1 MDASERQRRIAE
13 EAAEWWLI
21 LQDEASRPPRERYV
35 DWLRESSTHVAAML
49 RIAQVHGALEQF
61 QRWSAIP
68 AEESTANGAN
78 VFTLARGSS
87 PSDAVRRRWQG
98 SVSRRVAVAAVMCM
112 AATIAAVLLIGR
124 NDGIIHTERGER
136 REVALADGSVVQVD
150 PETRLR
156 VKYEKQVRRVYLD
169 AGRAL
174 FHVAKNSERPFLVQ
188 ANGTTVRA
196 VGTAFA
202 VEEHDNESLLVTVA
216 EGTVAVSQSQ
226 AFTASPAPAPRSG
239 MSNEPARRS
248 ASGVA
253 KSTQV
258 GDDVFH
264 RQGIRQADLPK
275 QPDGSGGQVLVTA
288 GQQISVASAGGL
300 ETVRSVDSA
309 RALAWAEGRLV
320 FDNST
325 VTEAVIQFNRY
336 NRIQIIVN
344 DKTLPSRLING
355 TFNAADP
362 ESFAAFMQSVARVRI
377 GRNDRADITIDGLN

>member
-21 LQDEASRPPRERYV
+21 LQDEASRTPRERYV

-49 RIAQVHGALEQF
+49 RVAQVHGALEQF

-78 VFTLARGSS
+78 VVTLARGSS
-87 PSDAVRRRWQG
+87 PSDAVRHRGKG

-112 AATIAAVLLIGR
+112 VATVAAVLLIRR

-156 VKYEKQVRRVYLD
+156 VNYEKHVRRVYLD

-188 ANGTTVRA
+188 AKGTTVRA

-226 AFTASPAPAPRSG
+226 AFTNSPAPPSP
-239 MSNEPARRS
+239 PAMD
-248 ASGVA
+248 VT
-253 KSTQV
+253 KSTQP
-258 GDDVFH
+258 GADVFH
-264 RQGIRQADLPK
+264 RQATKQAQLPK
-275 QPDGSGGQVLVTA
+275 KSEGSGGPVLVTA
-288 GQQISVASAGGL
+288 GQQVSVASAGGL

-325 VTEAVIQFNRY
+325 VAEAVIQFNRY

-344 DKTLPSRLING
+344 DRTLPSRLING